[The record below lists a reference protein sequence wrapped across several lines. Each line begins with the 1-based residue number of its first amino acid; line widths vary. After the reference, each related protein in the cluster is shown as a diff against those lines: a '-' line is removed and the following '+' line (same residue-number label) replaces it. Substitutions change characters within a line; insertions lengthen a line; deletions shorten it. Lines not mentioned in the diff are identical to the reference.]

1 MRHAAILVVVLI
13 LLAVPASAQIRGGTT
28 TNGQYAIR
36 GRLAFSTPKAPEDRI
51 EIALE
56 RNMQRVAATFADSLG
71 NFEFHNLG
79 VADYQIVIRLAG
91 YEDVNQM
98 VSIFPSQMN
107 TTVTIQM
114 NSLYS
119 VVRKRNPAYEGDDPD
134 VVDAKLI
141 SKSYPKK
148 ALQEYQKGLDESR
161 KGVTEKAI
169 AHFEEA
175 VKVAPDFF
183 DAWNNLGISY
193 VKKERFQDG
202 ESAYKRAH
210 ELNPKSHQPLL
221 NLAIAYI
228 ALSDKHR
235 ADGREVYGK
244 YLDDAMDNL
253 DAAIK
258 LRPQSAMSHYYLG
271 TANYKSGFYPE
282 AEESLKAALDLN
294 PEFESTRIMLVNV
307 YVREHRLKDAMAQID
322 AFIKEHPKSQE
333 RPELE
338 NLRQKIAKGIE
349 TP

>member
-1 MRHAAILVVVLI
+1 MRHAAFSVALLILVAA
-13 LLAVPASAQIRGGTT
+13 AVFGQVRGTP
-28 TNGQYAIR
+28 TNGQYTIR
-36 GRLAFSTPKAPEDRI
+36 GRLVFSTPKAPEDRI

-56 RNMQRVAATFADSLG
+56 RNMQRVATTFADSMG
-71 NFEFHNLG
+71 NFEFLSLT
-79 VADYQIVIRLAG
+79 VADYQIVVRLAG
-91 YEDVNQM
+91 YEDVSQI
-98 VSIFPSQMN
+98 VSVFPSQMN
-107 TTVTIQM
+107 TTVNIPM

-119 VVRKRNPAYEGDDPD
+119 VIKKRNPAYEGDDPD

-148 ALQEYQKGLDESR
+148 AQQEYEKGVEESR
-161 KGVTEKAI
+161 KGATEKAI

-183 DAWNNLGISY
+183 DAWNNLGIAY
-193 VKKERFQDG
+193 VKRERFEDG
-202 ESAYKRAH
+202 EAAYKHAH
-210 ELNPKSHQPLL
+210 EINPKSHQPLM

-228 ALSDKHR
+228 NLSDKHR

-253 DAAIK
+253 DAALK

-282 AEESLKAALDLN
+282 AEASLKAALDLN
-294 PEFESTRIMLVNV
+294 PDYGATRIMLVNV
-307 YVREHRLKDAMAQID
+307 YVKEHRLKDAMAQID
-322 AFIKEHPKSQE
+322 AFIKEHPKADE
-333 RPELE
+333 RPAMED
-338 NLRQKIAKGIE
+338 LRQKIVKGIE

>member
-1 MRHAAILVVVLI
+1 MRHAAILFLL
-13 LLAVPASAQIRGGTT
+13 LLAAGTASGQGRGAP

-36 GRLAFSTPKAPEDRI
+36 GRLVFSTPKPPEDRI

-56 RNMQRVAATFADSLG
+56 RNMQRVATTFADSLG
-71 NFEFHNLG
+71 NFEFIGLG
-79 VADYQIVIRLAG
+79 VADYQVVVRLAG
-91 YEDVNQM
+91 YEDVNLM

-107 TTVTIQM
+107 TTVSIQM
-114 NSLYS
+114 NALYS
-119 VVRKRNPAYEGDDPD
+119 VVKKRNPAYEGDDPD

-141 SKSYPKK
+141 SKTYPKK
-148 ALQEYQKGLDESR
+148 ALQEYEKGIEEAR
-161 KGVTEKAI
+161 KGVPEKAI
-169 AHFEEA
+169 PHLEEA

-183 DAWNNLGISY
+183 DAWNNLGMAY
-193 VKKERFQDG
+193 VRKDRFQDG
-202 ESAYKRAH
+202 EAAFRHAH
-210 ELNPKSHQPLL
+210 EINPKSHQPLM

-235 ADGREVYGK
+235 AEGREVYGK

-282 AEESLKAALDLN
+282 AESSLKTSLDLN
-294 PEFESTRIMLVNV
+294 PDYGATRIMLVNV
-307 YVREHRLKDAMAQID
+307 YVRQHRLKDAMSQID
-322 AFIKEHPKSQE
+322 AFIKEHPKADE
-333 RPELE
+333 RPAMED
-338 NLRQKIAKGIE
+338 LRQKIAKGIE